1 MQRGIFTQ
9 LSIGSQILLAI
20 LIGMVSQFVVLA
32 GLSSFPSTLEWTV
45 VRQVLNMTMVFLM
58 PPLLLLK
65 WRGEDAVHT
74 WNLIPTK
81 SPRDW
86 MVALLG
92 IALLLPLGEYISL
105 LFHSWESA
113 PDWWLEQR
121 ELQAS
126 SESFIEEMLASKA
139 LTQAAVFFALVLLPP
154 FAEEFFFRG
163 TVQRLLYRS
172 MPSWAA
178 ITLTAVFFSF
188 AHLQIDN
195 AVSIFLLALGM
206 GLIYHRTH
214 KLWMTIVA
222 HMVFNGITY
231 FSSLGYFD
239 IPQNELTIAV
249 CAVVGL
255 ALILTAKKSP
265 FTWRPLQQ
273 NDPMKD

>member
-45 VRQVLNMTMVFLM
+45 LRQVLNMTMVFLM

-65 WRGEDAVHT
+65 WRSEDPLLT
-74 WNLIPTK
+74 WKLIPTK
-81 SPRDW
+81 NPHDW
-86 MVALLG
+86 VVALLG
-92 IALLLPLGEYISL
+92 VTLLLPIGEYISV
-105 LFHSWESA
+105 LFHAWESA
-113 PDWWLEQR
+113 PEWWLEQR
-121 ELQAS
+121 ELQAN

-139 LTQAAVFFALVLLPP
+139 ITQAAVFFALVILPP

-163 TVQRLLYRS
+163 TIQRLLYRS

-178 ITLTAVFFSF
+178 IVLTAVFFSF

-206 GLIYHRTH
+206 GMIYHRTH
-214 KLWMTIVA
+214 KLWMTIAA
-222 HMVFNGITY
+222 HMVFNAITY
-231 FSSLGYFD
+231 ISSIGYFEV
-239 IPQNELTIAV
+239 PQNHLTIGI
-249 CAVVGL
+249 CAVLGV
-255 ALILTAKKSP
+255 ALILTSKKNFLP
-265 FTWRPLQQ
+265 WRPLQ
-273 NDPMKD
+273 MESKRE